1 MKQRDR
7 IALSDWNTEVEAIF
21 ASTPLDANETTADK
35 LKRIAWLEARPEEWF
50 KYYFPKY
57 CSAEP
62 ADFHKRATKRVLNNP
77 EFYEAR
83 PWSRELSKSTR
94 TMFEVLYLTLTGKKR
109 NVILTSD
116 SETNAERLI
125 TPYKINLEKNQRIIN
140 DYGVQEQLGHW
151 ESTDFVTRKGV
162 AFRALGAG
170 QSPRGAKNEE
180 IRPDVLLIDD
190 FDTDEDCR
198 NPETI
203 KKKWNWLEQA
213 LMGTR
218 SISNPLLIIF
228 CGNIIAK
235 DCCMTRAI
243 KMADYSEIINIRN
256 NDGLSSWP
264 NKNKEEHIDRVLG
277 KISWASAQK
286 EYFNNPVE
294 EGTTFKDITWG
305 KVPPLNKF
313 RFLVAYGDPA
323 PSNKEAKGKTGA
335 CYKTIVLLGALEGK
349 LYVVTC
355 YLQHVKNSEYVGWYY
370 DIEAYVKSK
379 TQVYNYIENNSLQD
393 PFYEQVFKPL
403 FVEAGK
409 TKGHYINITPDAR
422 KKPDKFS
429 RIEGNLDPINR
440 QGRLVFNEAEK
451 NNPHM
456 GRLEEQFKAIEPTLS
471 ALCDGPDAVEG
482 GWWIINQKIIAQ
494 QPQSTVDRASFR
506 SKNKYRY

>member
-1 MKQRDR
+1 MKATDRHALANWDELRDS
-7 IALSDWNTEVEAIF
+7 ILSSTTIDIDET
-21 ASTPLDANETTADK
+21 ASDK
-35 LKRIAWLEARPEEWF
+35 LKRIIKLDADPEQWF
-50 KYYFPKY
+50 KYYFPNY
-57 CSAEP
+57 AVSEP
-62 ADFHKRATKRVLNNP
+62 APFHKKASRRVLNNP

-83 PWSRELSKSTR
+83 PWSRELAKSTR
-94 TMFEVLYLTLTGKKR
+94 TMMEILYLSLTGKKR

-116 SETNAERLI
+116 SADNAERLL
-125 TPYKINLEKNQRIIN
+125 TPYKINLESNQRIIN

-151 ESTDFVTRKGV
+151 EAREFVTRKGV
-162 AFRALGAG
+162 AFRSLGAG
-170 QSPRGAKNEE
+170 QSPRGTRNEA

-213 LMGTR
+213 LIPTR
-218 SISNPLLIIF
+218 SISVPLLIIF

-235 DCCMTRAI
+235 DCCMQRAL
-243 KMADYSEIINIRN
+243 KKADHYEIVNIRGK
-256 NDGLSSWP
+256 DGLSTWP
-264 NKNKEEHIDRVLG
+264 TKNTEAHIDRVLSI
-277 KISWASAQK
+277 ISWASAQK

-335 CYKTIVLLGALEGK
+335 CYKTITLLGAIEGK
-349 LYVVTC
+349 LYVINC
-355 YLQHVKNSEYVGWYY
+355 FLQHVKNSEYVGWYY
-370 DIEAYVKSK
+370 DLEDYVKNK

-409 TKGHYINITPDAR
+409 AKGNYINITPDTR
-422 KKPDKFS
+422 KKPDKFA
-429 RIEGNLDPINR
+429 RIEGNLEPINR
-440 QGRLVFNEAEK
+440 QGRLIFNDAEK
-451 NNPHM
+451 DNPHM
-456 GRLEEQFKAIEPTLS
+456 TRLEEQFKAIEPTLS

-482 GWWIINQKIIAQ
+482 GWWIINQKMMAQ
-494 QPQSTVDRASFR
+494 QPQSTIDRASLR
-506 SKNKYRY
+506 GKNKHRY